1 MIWIIF
7 SIIFSVLCGVYM
19 AFYLKRKKEQYDKNM
34 IKILKELI
42 NERK

>member
-7 SIIFSVLCGVYM
+7 SIIFSILCGVYM
-19 AFYLKRKKEQYDKNM
+19 AFYIKKQKEQYDKNM
-34 IKILKELI
+34 IKILKKLI

>member
-1 MIWIIF
+1 M
-7 SIIFSVLCGVYM
+7 FSVLCGVYM
-19 AFYLKRKKEQYDKNM
+19 AFYIKKQKEQYDKNM

>member
-1 MIWIIF
+1 MIWIIL
-7 SIIFSVLCGVYM
+7 SIMFSVLCGVYM
-19 AFYLKRKKEQYDKNM
+19 AFYIKKQKEQYDKNM